1 MALDTWLA
9 GNVVLGIALSA
20 IVVGLVWSGRAFLRE
35 FAQDPESFWRGLLRV
50 APLPIALLIVWTTAF
65 DKWRQL
71 LEEPLRLSKRFE
83 YQRVVLDP
91 TAGEVRTVTLVLLV
105 IAVLPVAA
113 LFARHVGGYVIQ
125 VVVLFGTI
133 VMWAPL
139 FAIRRRLDT
148 NLALG
153 FGGDSSSPL
162 DLTAYALF
170 LLFDWIVV
178 GTLILATYAMLAMIA
193 ALPLTLLLDLTRR
206 RRPRPT
212 GEAGA
217 FFAAL
222 SGRAAGLEAER
233 HQPAGR

>member
-9 GNVVLGIALSA
+9 GNVPLGIALTA
-20 IVVGLVWSGRAFLRE
+20 FVVGLVWSVRGFLRDI
-35 FAQDPESFWRGLLRV
+35 AQDPESFWRGLLRV
-50 APLPIALLIVWTTAF
+50 APLPVALFVFWTTAF

-71 LEEPLRLSKRFE
+71 LEEPLRLSQRFE
-83 YQRVVLDP
+83 YQRIVLDP
-91 TAGEVRTVTLVLLV
+91 TSGTIRTVTLILLG
-105 IAVLPVAA
+105 ISVLPVAA

-125 VVVLFGTI
+125 LAVLFGTI
-133 VMWAPL
+133 VLWAPL

-170 LLFDWIVV
+170 LLFDWFAVSA
-178 GTLILATYAMLAMIA
+178 LILVTYVMVTMIA
-193 ALPLTLLLDLTRR
+193 ARPLTLLLDLTRR
-206 RRPRPT
+206 RRPRAT
-212 GEAGA
+212 AEAGA

-222 SGRAAGLEAER
+222 AGRAAGLEAER
-233 HQPAGR
+233 RHPAGR